1 MAATSLADSTAAF
14 EKQASN
20 LGLED
25 EWIQGL
31 KRLGIKNLGGL
42 AFACGQPGSPVPEA
56 DVRALLDQAV
66 SGKAITVGDVV
77 VMKRLI
83 FEAQTSMV
91 ALSRAHADPA
101 ADPSTR
107 KMPTAERATRLAA
120 QKLRL
125 TGLDLQ
131 GTLEVAHSVYDVI
144 NGMVEADTLKY
155 LSPAKCIT
163 RMQEITSA
171 KPPKE
176 LKLDSSGSGILV
188 KDAQNEQ
195 TCSVSGELDIMEAM
209 TRRSLAFDAVGVADF
224 ETFQK
229 WIQCLFQMMRQPAP
243 PGFRAPSVTQ
253 LLRADRQAFVK
264 MQELTRD
271 GIKPIGSLWSL
282 HEFFF
287 FSASPFESIVL
298 Y

>member
-66 SGKAITVGDVV
+66 NGKAVTVGDVV

-144 NGMVEADTLKY
+144 NGMVEADTY
-155 LSPAKCIT
+155 
-163 RMQEITSA
+163 
-171 KPPKE
+171 
-176 LKLDSSGSGILV
+176 
-188 KDAQNEQ
+188 
-195 TCSVSGELDIMEAM
+195 VSGQMHYQDAGDHICKAPQRIEARLKWKRHPGQ
-209 TRRSLAFDAVGVADF
+209 RRA
-224 ETFQK
+224 E
-229 WIQCLFQMMRQPAP
+229 
-243 PGFRAPSVTQ
+243 
-253 LLRADRQAFVK
+253 
-264 MQELTRD
+264 
-271 GIKPIGSLWSL
+271 
-282 HEFFF
+282 
-287 FSASPFESIVL
+287 
-298 Y
+298 

>member
-31 KRLGIKNLGGL
+31 KRLGIKNLGG
-42 AFACGQPGSPVPEA
+42 PVPEA

-144 NGMVEADTLKY
+144 NGMVEADTY
-155 LSPAKCIT
+155 
-163 RMQEITSA
+163 
-171 KPPKE
+171 
-176 LKLDSSGSGILV
+176 
-188 KDAQNEQ
+188 
-195 TCSVSGELDIMEAM
+195 VSGQMHYQDAGDHICKAPQRIEARLKWKRHPGQ
-209 TRRSLAFDAVGVADF
+209 RRA
-224 ETFQK
+224 E
-229 WIQCLFQMMRQPAP
+229 
-243 PGFRAPSVTQ
+243 
-253 LLRADRQAFVK
+253 
-264 MQELTRD
+264 
-271 GIKPIGSLWSL
+271 
-282 HEFFF
+282 
-287 FSASPFESIVL
+287 
-298 Y
+298 

>member
-77 VMKRLI
+77 VMKGL
-83 FEAQTSMV
+83 
-91 ALSRAHADPA
+91 LSRAQADPA

-195 TCSVSGELDIMEAM
+195 TCSVSSELDIMEAM

-282 HEFFF
+282 HEFSFF
-287 FSASPFESIVL
+287 QHHLLSQ
-298 Y
+298 